1 MIDFN
6 GEVLAVHTSTLIGIV
21 SLTLLL
27 LYHRMKPKFPSGI
40 PCPESHHIF
49 GFIPFLLKII
59 SRYPSETTKL
69 CFRHNRTW
77 GAPLP
82 RIPGLSLPPIHLYLF
97 HEDNVKYVLQ
107 DNFENYEKGD
117 WLRGLF
123 GDFLGGGI
131 FAADGK
137 VWKNHRK
144 VMSTM
149 FSRNLLR
156 FSATVT
162 RQKLQQIL
170 SDMET
175 KISSHSKQGTAPL
188 QIDLKDL
195 MMRLTFDLTTKVAF
209 GVDLN
214 TVSADC
220 SSGHNAYFK
229 AFDAVSYQSFNR
241 LTMKDILWPLKKK
254 LGIGSEKRMKEC
266 LDILDNFTKNLI
278 SERRTNIKNGI
289 HNPSI
294 KRYDDGDY
302 DLLTQYIVR
311 AQKEGVEVSDQE
323 LRDIILNVSL
333 AGRDTTAAGLT
344 WAFYELERNPT
355 AKEKVIREVQSICGN
370 GEDADYSFDTMN
382 ELQYT
387 HCVLLE
393 TLRLHPPVTITIRF
407 AVKSDTL
414 PDGTSIVPGAGV
426 NVHTYAMARSV
437 DIWGDDAAKFR
448 PERHMGKKDP
458 SVFRYPVFHAG
469 PRACIGRPLAM
480 LTMKM
485 TLSMMLT
492 SPIIDFKD
500 TVGHSGEYEPGIT
513 TSMKGAFPVS
523 IFHRT
528 HCSTGVENK
537 INASNTKA
545 AETSK

>member
-40 PCPESHHIF
+40 PCPESHHIY
-49 GFIPFLLKII
+49 GFIPFLLKNI

-82 RIPGLSLPPIHLYLF
+82 RIPGLSLPPIHLFLF

-123 GDFLGGGI
+123 SDFLGGGI

-333 AGRDTTAAGLT
+333 AGEYIM
-344 WAFYELERNPT
+344 F
-355 AKEKVIREVQSICGN
+355 
-370 GEDADYSFDTMN
+370 
-382 ELQYT
+382 
-387 HCVLLE
+387 
-393 TLRLHPPVTITIRF
+393 
-407 AVKSDTL
+407 
-414 PDGTSIVPGAGV
+414 IV
-426 NVHTYAMARSV
+426 H
-437 DIWGDDAAKFR
+437 KF
-448 PERHMGKKDP
+448 
-458 SVFRYPVFHAG
+458 
-469 PRACIGRPLAM
+469 I
-480 LTMKM
+480 
-485 TLSMMLT
+485 
-492 SPIIDFKD
+492 
-500 TVGHSGEYEPGIT
+500 
-513 TSMKGAFPVS
+513 
-523 IFHRT
+523 
-528 HCSTGVENK
+528 
-537 INASNTKA
+537 
-545 AETSK
+545 